1 MSANSLGKL
10 AETVGNWKWLHKAPV
25 MAIILPLW
33 ILFGLTLAT
42 LVTYAL
48 LYILNVVGIS
58 LAQIDGTVLDAT
70 LAAVVYA
77 LTIVFVVWLPQ
88 LFRRYVT
95 TKELGLTRLP
105 SWMDILLAPAGFIV
119 YFIASSLI
127 VYTASQLFSGFD
139 MGQAQETGFQR
150 LTQYY
155 EYALAFVTLIIVA
168 PLAEEILFRG
178 FLYGKLRKRM
188 PLWVAMLI
196 TSALF
201 GLIHGQW
208 NVGLDVFALSIVL
221 CSLREITGSIWA
233 GILLHMIKNS
243 IAFFIIFIAPML

>member
-1 MSANSLGKL
+1 
-10 AETVGNWKWLHKAPV
+10 
-25 MAIILPLW
+25 
-33 ILFGLTLAT
+33 
-42 LVTYAL
+42 
-48 LYILNVVGIS
+48 
-58 LAQIDGTVLDAT
+58 
-70 LAAVVYA
+70 
-77 LTIVFVVWLPQ
+77 
-88 LFRRYVT
+88 
-95 TKELGLTRLP
+95 
-105 SWMDILLAPAGFIV
+105 
-119 YFIASSLI
+119 
-127 VYTASQLFSGFD
+127 